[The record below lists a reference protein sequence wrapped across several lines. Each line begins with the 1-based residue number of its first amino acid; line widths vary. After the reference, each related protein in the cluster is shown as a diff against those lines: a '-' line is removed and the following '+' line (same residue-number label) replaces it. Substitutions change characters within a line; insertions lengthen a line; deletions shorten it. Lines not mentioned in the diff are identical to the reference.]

1 MRSQVRAGAVEGRSV
16 VEDIGVAEGEV
27 SSMIN
32 EQEARQFAGEWVRAW
47 NAHDLQQILAHYAQ
61 DVQFS
66 SPFIVKLLG
75 EPSGTIFGKDDLRVY
90 FEKGLD
96 AYPELQFEL
105 INVLVGVDS
114 VTLYY
119 RSVRGMLAAEVMLF
133 DESGKVAKVTAHYS
147 T

>member
-1 MRSQVRAGAVEGRSV
+1 
-16 VEDIGVAEGEV
+16 
-27 SSMIN
+27 MIN
-32 EQEARQFAGEWVRAW
+32 EQQARQFAGEWVRAW

-90 FEKGLD
+90 FKKGLD

-119 RSVRGMLAAEVMLF
+119 RSVRGMLAAEVMFF
-133 DESGKVAKVTAHYS
+133 DESGKVARATAHYS

>member
-1 MRSQVRAGAVEGRSV
+1 VEGRSV
-16 VEDIGVAEGEV
+16 VEDIGVAGV
-27 SSMIN
+27 KGSSMMN

-47 NAHDLQQILAHYAQ
+47 NAHDLEQILTHYAQ
-61 DVQFS
+61 EVQFT

-75 EPSGTIFGKDDLRVY
+75 QPSGTIVGKDDLRVY

-119 RSVRGMLAAEVMLF
+119 RSVRSMLAAEVMVF
-133 DESGKVAKVTAHYS
+133 DDSGKVTRATAHYS

>member
-1 MRSQVRAGAVEGRSV
+1 
-16 VEDIGVAEGEV
+16 
-27 SSMIN
+27 MIN
-32 EQEARQFAGEWVRAW
+32 EQQARQFAGEWVRAW

-90 FEKGLD
+90 FKKGLD

-119 RSVRGMLAAEVMLF
+119 RSVRGMLAAEVMFF
-133 DESGKVAKVTAHYS
+133 DESGKVAKATAHYS
-147 T
+147 A